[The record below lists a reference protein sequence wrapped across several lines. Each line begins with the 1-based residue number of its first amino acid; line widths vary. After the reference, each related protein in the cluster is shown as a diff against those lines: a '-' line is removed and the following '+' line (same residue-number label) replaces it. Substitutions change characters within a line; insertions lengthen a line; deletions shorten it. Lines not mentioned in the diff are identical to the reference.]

1 MYNGLDNEQ
10 IEAMKHFKGPCAV
23 IAGPGSGK
31 TRAIT
36 YRIANLIKN
45 NGVSPK
51 NILSISFTRASA
63 LEMKERAIGICQES
77 CNCSFGTFHSVFF
90 RMLRAFR
97 AYSSDNVL
105 DENSKKKI
113 IKNIL
118 VTFSVE
124 NAQDDDFVSEVI
136 LEISYIK
143 NDMIPIG
150 EFNSQV
156 ISNDE
161 LQKVFESYENYK
173 KEMNKID
180 FDDMLT
186 LTHRLFEEDEK
197 ALEYVRG
204 RYKYILIDE
213 FQDINRVQLETV
225 KMLVSS
231 EQNIFVVGDE
241 DQSIYGFRGARPEFL
256 SEFENYFS
264 PVRKIILSSNYRSAA
279 SIVESANS
287 LIRNNRE
294 RNFKNIKP
302 VREDDGDVNIVSA
315 KDSVDEAEKIANDIM
330 ERVRK
335 VSMDFSDFAVIYRTN
350 MQSRAVIDIFM
361 DHNIPFT
368 VADRIV
374 TVYDHWVAKDVIAYL
389 KASCEMASGD
399 DYKRI
404 INKPFRYIS
413 KDSIA
418 SARGCMDFIEGLKR
432 YSNLHKVQ
440 IKTLDEMKRDLALM
454 SSAAPEDAISVLR
467 TQIEYDRYIL
477 EYSDKRSIKPEGL
490 FEVLDEMQES
500 AKYFSDIKAFIEHID
515 NVKTEILEQRKK
527 KIENSVTLT
536 TMHGAKGL
544 EFQNVYVIGAVEG
557 ISPHE
562 KSVEEGMEEERRL
575 FYVAL
580 TRAKDSVQ
588 IYVPKQ
594 KYGKSTSPS
603 RFVDEMYTCA
613 ECADKGEY
621 VYHKNFKRG
630 LVIEKDEK
638 TITVKFGDGIK
649 VLDYIA
655 CLKKKLITRGK

>member
-1 MYNGLDNEQ
+1 MYNGLDGEQ
-10 IEAMKHFKGPCAV
+10 VKAAKHFKGPCAV

-36 YRIANLIKN
+36 YRIANLVKN
-45 NGVSPK
+45 NGVNPK

-63 LEMKERAIGICQES
+63 LEMKERAIGICPES

-97 AYSSDNVL
+97 GYSSDNVL
-105 DENSKKKI
+105 DENLKKKI
-113 IKNIL
+113 LKNIL
-118 VTFSVE
+118 STFSVE
-124 NAQDDDFVSEVI
+124 NAQDDDFVSDVI

-150 EFNSQV
+150 QFSSQV
-156 ISNDE
+156 LSNED
-161 LQKVFESYENYK
+161 LQRVFYSYENYK

-186 LTHRLFEEDEK
+186 LTHRLFEQDSR
-197 ALEYVRG
+197 ALEYVRN

-264 PVRKIILSSNYRSAA
+264 PVKKIVLSSNYRSAA

-287 LIRNNRE
+287 LIKNNSE
-294 RNFKNIKP
+294 RNFKNISP
-302 VREDDGDVNIVSA
+302 VRKDKGAVDIVDA
-315 KDSVDEAEKIANDIM
+315 KDSVDEAEKMANDILGK
-330 ERVRK
+330 VRK
-335 VSMDFSDFAVIYRTN
+335 LSMDFSDFAVIYRTN
-350 MQSRAVIDIFM
+350 MQSRAIIDVFM
-361 DHNIPFT
+361 DYNIPFT
-368 VADRIV
+368 VADRIM

-389 KASCEMASGD
+389 KAACKMASGE

-413 KDSIA
+413 KESIG
-418 SARGCMDFIEGLKR
+418 SAMGCMDFIEGLKR
-432 YSNLHKVQ
+432 YSDLHKVQ
-440 IKTLDEMKRDLALM
+440 IKTLDEMKRDLNLM
-454 SSAAPEDAISVLR
+454 SGAVPQDAISILR

-477 EYSDKRSIKPEGL
+477 EYSGKRSIKPEGL

-500 AKYFSDIKAFIEHID
+500 AKYFPDIKAFIDHID
-515 NVKTEILEQRKK
+515 NVKKELLEQRKK
-527 KIENSVTLT
+527 KVENSVTLT

-544 EFQNVYVIGAVEG
+544 EFRHVFVIGAVEG

-562 KSVEEGMEEERRL
+562 KSMDAGMEEERRL

-588 IYVPKQ
+588 IYTPKQ
-594 KYGKSTSPS
+594 KYGKKTSPS
-603 RFVDEMYTCA
+603 RFVDEMYSFLGG
-613 ECADKGEY
+613 ADKGEY

-638 TITVKFGDGIK
+638 TITVKFEGNIK
-649 VLDYIA
+649 VLDYAA
-655 CLKKKLITRGK
+655 CLKKKLITRER